1 VNGRGTLL
9 EGSWEVDELLLT
21 CKAIDSVATHVNK
34 GSTCRVDPLPDF
46 RLKISVLRQDLSLLP
61 SPSLASFLLRRE
73 QRDVSLSYPQLI
85 LGFENTLCSFLD
97 MTPPAFCLPS
107 QN

>member
-34 GSTCRVDPLPDF
+34 GSTCWIDPLPVL
-46 RLKISVLRQDLSLLP
+46 RLKISDLCQELPLLLSP
-61 SPSLASFLLRRE
+61 SPASFLLLAL
-73 QRDVSLSYPQLI
+73 Q
-85 LGFENTLCSFLD
+85 
-97 MTPPAFCLPS
+97 
-107 QN
+107 